1 MKWVKYITSIVIF
14 LVAVAVS
21 LSGVV
26 SMFEN
31 IAELN
36 IVEIVAGI
44 LTVAIGLYVG
54 RIGLRLFRQEK
65 FKFW

>member
-1 MKWVKYITSIVIF
+1 MKWIKYIASIIIL

-26 SMFEN
+26 SIFEN